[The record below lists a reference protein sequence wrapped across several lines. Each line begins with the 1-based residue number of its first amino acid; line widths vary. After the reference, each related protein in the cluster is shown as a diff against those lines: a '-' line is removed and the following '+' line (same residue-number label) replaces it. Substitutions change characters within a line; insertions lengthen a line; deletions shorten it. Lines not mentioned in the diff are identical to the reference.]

1 MSVSKVTS
9 RISPRQFGLKQ
20 NGTSSHF
27 DPDILSRF
35 VVCVFLCPKM
45 SPHHLG
51 SLVFLHWKYLNIW
64 DLSVLKIGVGHIPCM
79 LDVGY
84 FSPRSTYI
92 SGVLRTENPHLLR
105 ASFTRTRLTAVDV
118 FFLLVQWVLWCDGS
132 IFDSSGSQENY
143 WHKLEP
149 ENQPRWKGNSL
160 FKAWFFGS
168 MLVLGISLSILRC
181 LQVAQ

>member
-118 FFLLVQWVLWCDGS
+118 FFSWCNGFCDATVRYLIVQVPRKTTDTSWNLRINQGGKEIHCSKLDFLVPC
-132 IFDSSGSQENY
+132 
-143 WHKLEP
+143 
-149 ENQPRWKGNSL
+149 
-160 FKAWFFGS
+160 
-168 MLVLGISLSILRC
+168 
-181 LQVAQ
+181 